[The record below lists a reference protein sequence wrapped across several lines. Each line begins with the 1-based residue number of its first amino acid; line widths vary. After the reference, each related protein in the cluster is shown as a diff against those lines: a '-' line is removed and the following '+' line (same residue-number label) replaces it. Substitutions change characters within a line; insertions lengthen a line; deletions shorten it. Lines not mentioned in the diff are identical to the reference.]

1 MVQWVAR
8 MSRNWLVAG
17 SKTIKVV
24 SFSKKH
30 YPHCS
35 LVQYWLF
42 ECHFTIEL
50 NYIKGLTETYFLNC
64 Q

>member
-1 MVQWVAR
+1 VVQWVAR

-35 LVQYWLF
+35 LVFSIGYSSVISQSNW
-42 ECHFTIEL
+42 TIL
-50 NYIKGLTETYFLNC
+50 RD
-64 Q
+64 